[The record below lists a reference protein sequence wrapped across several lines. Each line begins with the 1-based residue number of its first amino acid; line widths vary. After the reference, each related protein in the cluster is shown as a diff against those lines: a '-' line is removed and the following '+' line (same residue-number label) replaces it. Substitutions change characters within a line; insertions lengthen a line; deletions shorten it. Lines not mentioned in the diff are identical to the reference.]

1 MSRPGMGPGDQLGV
15 LGWLLADWV
24 QIMLAW
30 PPPPRQYPAPRYRAA
45 LPTLP
50 GRTARPA
57 PAAAAV
63 SGAGPRL
70 SWCRE
75 VAGGA
80 GRGHQAASCLSVVRC
95 SARATEAGA
104 GLLLVCWK
112 HADNLGDTAHHHT
125 STTTTTPTLELETKA
140 ERRFVKISQSR
151 RRPLY

>member
-1 MSRPGMGPGDQLGV
+1 MGPGDQLGV

-75 VAGGA
+75 VVW
-80 GRGHQAASCLSVVRC
+80 RVVR
-95 SARATEAGA
+95 AAATRQ
-104 GLLLVCWK
+104 LRVYQW
-112 HADNLGDTAHHHT
+112 
-125 STTTTTPTLELETKA
+125 
-140 ERRFVKISQSR
+140 
-151 RRPLY
+151 